1 LGFFF
6 ESKFIKPQPKA
17 QEGLKGGKN
26 KQNTGQAKEFQ
37 NAGKPKPPKEKTA
50 LKKQGK
56 QQA

>member
-1 LGFFF
+1 L
-6 ESKFIKPQPKA
+6 KA
-17 QEGLKGGKN
+17 KLLNHNPGTKRTKGGKN
-26 KQNTGQAKEFQ
+26 KQNTRQAKEFQ